1 MGLRTRIAQR
11 RHRTC
16 IMFAHLP
23 RQIVRPRSNLCHCET
38 RQSKSRIAALILRM
52 TFLKKIPALAQT
64 QITTRAYY
72 RPSTHIQTPP
82 DAEKCHSK
90 RKYTENMRRLL
101 QFGTLMLLLSTFL
114 SPMLEFFDRWDPP
127 GPGNDT
133 EMAVFGTILV
143 LCLVLLVCKLTAS
156 LACLVSFISVL
167 RHSLSR
173 GLPVRPS
180 SVVTSSFIPP
190 LSPPPLRI

>member
-1 MGLRTRIAQR
+1 
-11 RHRTC
+11 
-16 IMFAHLP
+16 MFAHLP

-52 TFLKKIPALAQT
+52 TFLRNSGVGSDPNHDARVLPTI
-64 QITTRAYY
+64 Y
-72 RPSTHIQTPP
+72 IQTPP

-90 RKYTENMRRLL
+90 REYTENVRGLL

-133 EMAVFGTILV
+133 EMAVFGTI
-143 LCLVLLVCKLTAS
+143 LVLLVCKLTAS